1 MFRGFFKNAFK
12 SVRMGNVGK
21 TILIVAVSI
30 VVIAAIVYLFF
41 F

>member
-1 MFRGFFKNAFK
+1 MKGFFKNLFK
-12 SVRMGNVGK
+12 NVKMGNVGK

-30 VVIAAIVYLFF
+30 FVLAALIFLFF

>member
-1 MFRGFFKNAFK
+1 MFKGFFKNLFK
-12 SVRMGNVGK
+12 NVKMGNLGR
-21 TILIVAVSI
+21 TILLVAVGL